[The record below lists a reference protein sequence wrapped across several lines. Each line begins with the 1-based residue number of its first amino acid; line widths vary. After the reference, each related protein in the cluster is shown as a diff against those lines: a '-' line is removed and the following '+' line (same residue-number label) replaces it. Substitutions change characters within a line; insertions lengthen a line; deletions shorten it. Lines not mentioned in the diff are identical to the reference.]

1 MKNHLI
7 TSSEVRTQRLLL
19 RSIVED
25 DLEQLYLGLS
35 DPDVIQHYGVNY
47 SSLEETKA
55 QLDFYT
61 ELEKHNT
68 GKWWAICD
76 VLTNEFYGAIGLND
90 LKVEHKKAELGFWLL
105 KEHWGKGYISEV
117 FPEICKFGFEKRKLH
132 RIEAIVE
139 QENTNSKKCLIKNN
153 FLLEGTMKEC
163 EIKNGRYISLEIYA
177 KLNS

>member
-1 MKNHLI
+1 MSKTI
-7 TSSEVRTQRLLL
+7 VSKDFQEK
-19 RSIVED
+19 SILVSREFNAP
-25 DLEQLYLGLS
+25 LET
-35 DPDVIQHYGVNY
+35 VWKAFTERE
-47 SSLEETKA
+47 SLE
-55 QLDFYT
+55 
-61 ELEKHNT
+61 
-68 GKWWAICD
+68 KWWAICD

-117 FPEICKFGFEKRKLH
+117 LPEICRFGFEKRKLH

>member
-1 MKNHLI
+1 MHK
-7 TSSEVRTQRLLL
+7 TTVKKDFKEK
-19 RSIVED
+19 SILVSREFNAP
-25 DLEQLYLGLS
+25 LET
-35 DPDVIQHYGVNY
+35 VWKAFTERE
-47 SSLEETKA
+47 SLE
-55 QLDFYT
+55 
-61 ELEKHNT
+61 
-68 GKWWAICD
+68 KWWAICD

-163 EIKNGRYISLEIYA
+163 EIKNGRFISLEIYA
-177 KLNS
+177 KLNV

>member
-1 MKNHLI
+1 MHK
-7 TSSEVRTQRLLL
+7 TTVKKDFQEK
-19 RSIVED
+19 SILVSREFNAP
-25 DLEQLYLGLS
+25 LET
-35 DPDVIQHYGVNY
+35 VWKAFTERE
-47 SSLEETKA
+47 SLE
-55 QLDFYT
+55 
-61 ELEKHNT
+61 
-68 GKWWAICD
+68 KWWAICD

-90 LKVEHKKAELGFWLL
+90 LKIEHKKAELGFWLL
-105 KEHWGKGYISEV
+105 KEHWGKGYISEAL
-117 FPEICKFGFEKRKLH
+117 PEICKFGFEKRKLH